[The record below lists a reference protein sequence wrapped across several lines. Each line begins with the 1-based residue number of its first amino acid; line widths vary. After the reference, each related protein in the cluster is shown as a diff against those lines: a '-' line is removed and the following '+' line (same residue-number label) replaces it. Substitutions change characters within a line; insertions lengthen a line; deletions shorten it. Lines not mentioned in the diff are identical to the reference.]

1 MHNDRCG
8 SPPGQRLSCPF
19 QSIHLHEQ
27 LEPRADIDQGIAEQG
42 DVGTADEAARRQI
55 PIQDEGTAPVGA
67 GAHNAVTEEQST
79 SLDPTR
85 LIGQRRDQHLRV
97 RR

>member
-8 SPPGQRLSCPF
+8 PPGQRLSCPF

-55 PIQDEGTAPVGA
+55 PIQDEGTVGQCQL
-67 GAHNAVTEEQST
+67 GAFDHSGISRSGLRTHSNLT
-79 SLDPTR
+79 SQPRPT
-85 LIGQRRDQHLRV
+85 
-97 RR
+97 